1 MHNEMIQPSHFG
13 IIGRTCIAS
22 VLMIVGVSHSCNEK
36 VSFYY
41 RIRKP

>member
-22 VLMIVGVSHSCNEK
+22 LLMMAGV
-36 VSFYY
+36 FTLL
-41 RIRKP
+41 

>member
-22 VLMIVGVSHSCNEK
+22 VLMIAGVF
-36 VSFYY
+36 VL
-41 RIRKP
+41 I

>member
-22 VLMIVGVSHSCNEK
+22 IVMMVA
-36 VSFYY
+36 VFTLL
-41 RIRKP
+41 